1 MSKTGGLDACRMTY
15 YNFRKSE
22 EDGGEVVERQKKD
35 RIITIRLDAY
45 DEETIRREAERRG
58 MGVSTLI
65 RTVVREYIKSLRE
78 KEKGGL

>member
-1 MSKTGGLDACRMTY
+1 M
-15 YNFRKSE
+15 
-22 EDGGEVVERQKKD
+22 ERQKKD

-78 KEKGGL
+78 KDKGGL

>member
-1 MSKTGGLDACRMTY
+1 M
-15 YNFRKSE
+15 
-22 EDGGEVVERQKKD
+22 ERQKKD

-45 DEETIRREAERRG
+45 DEETIRREAKRRG